1 MSKKASHL
9 GSKPIPGLFFG
20 MAAPIAVGMM
30 VHGLYNVVD
39 AIFVT
44 RVIGV
49 DAMGGI
55 SIVFPI
61 QMFIFALATLVGSG
75 MASIAARHL
84 GAKDEASANGAIDIA
99 FRLGL
104 TMALFI
110 TLGIYFNINSLL
122 LLLGV
127 SEALWPYAYDYL
139 VPLVLFSFPIVLISS
154 IPSDLLRAE
163 GKAVLMMVSMVSS
176 AVLNIILDAVFI
188 FGLGMGVEGVAYAT
202 IIAQIFAAA
211 VMLYFILGGKTQ
223 LKLQP
228 FTYKMDWIL
237 LKDIV
242 LLGIPILISHA
253 GVSVFIGLTNYT
265 VAQFPEANSDLYVS
279 AYGLI
284 GRLMIFFILPAI
296 AMTISFQTLAGYN
309 YGAKQYD
316 RVLTT
321 IKVGLGASLCYGIS
335 VSALML
341 FIPDQI
347 IGIFTQDQA
356 LLDTTAMIAFW
367 SFIFFPLSNAHSVI
381 SSLFQALGKARQAIF
396 LSSLRI
402 YLILIPALLI
412 LPRIYGID
420 GIWYS
425 FPIADLVA
433 FSVVVYFVLR
443 ERASLIRRNAASAA
457 SLEQNEN
464 QSRSPKAD
472 LGA

>member
-1 MSKKASHL
+1 
-9 GSKPIPGLFFG
+9 

-228 FTYKMDWIL
+228 
-237 LKDIV
+237 
-242 LLGIPILISHA
+242 
-253 GVSVFIGLTNYT
+253 
-265 VAQFPEANSDLYVS
+265 
-279 AYGLI
+279 
-284 GRLMIFFILPAI
+284 
-296 AMTISFQTLAGYN
+296 
-309 YGAKQYD
+309 
-316 RVLTT
+316 
-321 IKVGLGASLCYGIS
+321 
-335 VSALML
+335 
-341 FIPDQI
+341 
-347 IGIFTQDQA
+347 
-356 LLDTTAMIAFW
+356 
-367 SFIFFPLSNAHSVI
+367 
-381 SSLFQALGKARQAIF
+381 
-396 LSSLRI
+396 
-402 YLILIPALLI
+402 
-412 LPRIYGID
+412 
-420 GIWYS
+420 
-425 FPIADLVA
+425 LV
-433 FSVVVYFVLR
+433 
-443 ERASLIRRNAASAA
+443 
-457 SLEQNEN
+457 
-464 QSRSPKAD
+464 
-472 LGA
+472 

>member
-1 MSKKASHL
+1 MSEKTSHL
-9 GSKPIPGLFFG
+9 GTKPILGLFFG

-44 RVIGV
+44 RAIGV
-49 DAMGGI
+49 NAMGGI

-75 MASIAARHL
+75 MASIVARQL
-84 GAKDEASANGAIDIA
+84 GAKQGNKANATIDMA

-104 TMALFI
+104 TLAIAL
-110 TLGIYFNINSLL
+110 TLGIYFNIDSLL
-122 LLLGV
+122 SFLGV
-127 SEALWPYAYDYL
+127 SDALWPYAHDYL
-139 VPLVLFSFPIVLISS
+139 VPLVLLSFPIVLVSS
-154 IPSDLLRAE
+154 IPGDLLRAE
-163 GKAVLMMVSMVSS
+163 GKAMLMMIGMVSS
-176 AVLNIILDAVFI
+176 AVLNILLDAVFI
-188 FGLGMGVEGVAYAT
+188 FVLDMGVEGVAYAT
-202 IIAQIFAAA
+202 ILSQIFATG

-223 LKLQP
+223 LKLRP
-228 FTYKMDWIL
+228 FAYQMDWIAIR
-237 LKDIV
+237 DITI
-242 LLGIPILISHA
+242 LGVPILISHA

-265 VAQFPEANSDLYVS
+265 VTQFSDTDSDLYVT

-296 AMTISFQTLAGYN
+296 AMTISFQTIAGYN
-309 YGAKQYD
+309 YGAKHYD

-321 IKVGLGASLCYGIS
+321 IKVGVTASLCYGLG

-341 FIPDQI
+341 LIPHQI
-347 IGIFTQDQA
+347 IGIFTQDQV
-356 LLDTTAMIAFW
+356 LLATTASIAFW
-367 SFIFFPLSNAHSVI
+367 SFLLFPLSNAHSVI
-381 SSLFQALGKARQAIF
+381 SSLFQALGKARHAIF

-412 LPRIYGID
+412 LPKIYGIN

-425 FPIADLVA
+425 FPLADVIA
-433 FSVVVYFVLR
+433 FSVVMYFVFR
-443 ERASLIRRNAASAA
+443 ERGNLIRLNLASKTKSQA
-457 SLEQNEN
+457 NEAN
-464 QSRSPKAD
+464 QKRP

>member
-1 MSKKASHL
+1 MSKKTSNL
-9 GSKPIPGLFFG
+9 GTKPVIGLFFG

-30 VHGLYNVVD
+30 MHGLYNVVD

-75 MASIAARHL
+75 MASIVARQL
-84 GAKDEASANGAIDIA
+84 GAKQDDKANTTIDMA

-104 TMALFI
+104 SLAIVI
-110 TLGIYFNINSLL
+110 TVGIYLNINSLL
-122 LLLGV
+122 HFLGV
-127 SEALWPYAYDYL
+127 SDALWPYAYDYL
-139 VPLVLFSFPIVLISS
+139 MPLVLLSFPIVLVSS

-163 GKAVLMMVSMVSS
+163 GKAMLMMIGMVSS

-188 FGLGMGVEGVAYAT
+188 FVLEMGVEGVAYAT
-202 IIAQIFAAA
+202 ILSQIFAAM

-223 LKLQP
+223 LKLRP
-228 FTYKMDWIL
+228 FAYKMDWPI
-237 LKDIV
+237 LKDITV
-242 LLGIPILISHA
+242 LGIPILISHA
-253 GVSVFIGLTNYT
+253 GVSLFIGLTNYSVT
-265 VAQFPEANSDLYVS
+265 QFSEVNSDLYVS

-296 AMTISFQTLAGYN
+296 AMTISFQTIAGYN
-309 YGAKQYD
+309 YGAKHYD
-316 RVLTT
+316 RVLET
-321 IKVGLGASLCYGIS
+321 IKVGVTASLCYGLG
-335 VSALML
+335 VSAIML
-341 FIPDQI
+341 FIPHQI

-356 LLDTTAMIAFW
+356 LLATTAGIAFW
-367 SFIFFPLSNAHSVI
+367 SFLLFPLSNAHSVI

-402 YLILIPALLI
+402 YLLLIPALLI
-412 LPRIYGID
+412 LPKIYGIE

-425 FPIADLVA
+425 FPLADAIAFA
-433 FSVVVYFVLR
+433 VVVYFVFR
-443 ERASLIRRNAASAA
+443 ERSNLIGLNLASKAHAQAD
-457 SLEQNEN
+457 QTN
-464 QSRSPKAD
+464 QTQKLA
-472 LGA
+472 